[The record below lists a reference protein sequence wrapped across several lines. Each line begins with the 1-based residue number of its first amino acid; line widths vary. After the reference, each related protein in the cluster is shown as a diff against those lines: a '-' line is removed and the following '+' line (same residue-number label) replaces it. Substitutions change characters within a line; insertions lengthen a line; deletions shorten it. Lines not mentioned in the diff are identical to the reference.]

1 VRPSTGA
8 STGALLVV
16 TSSSWLFDDPPSRGG
31 EVARAGG
38 GKVAG
43 GMVLRAGVYIL
54 VENGYLFPPSEIYI
68 FPPSTQSVRVEK
80 LLHGLRGKKL
90 RHRGKNMILCPL
102 WPAFFSK
109 FPIIL

>member
-90 RHRGKNMILCPL
+90 RHWEKKYHI
-102 WPAFFSK
+102 
-109 FPIIL
+109 

>member
-1 VRPSTGA
+1 LPSL
-8 STGALLVV
+8 SESGALLVV

-54 VENGYLFPPSEIYI
+54 VENGYLFPPPSEIYI
-68 FPPSTQSVRVEK
+68 FSP
-80 LLHGLRGKKL
+80 KKQRDFRATL
-90 RHRGKNMILCPL
+90 PTTK
-102 WPAFFSK
+102 
-109 FPIIL
+109 